1 MPSPIRPLVLFALV
15 LTVAA
20 CAKKETLPNADSAAA
35 ANAPPPLPPAPMAI
49 TAVDL
54 GKTFTTEN
62 GIQDNSDSFNQRD
75 SLYVS
80 VQTDG
85 VGTGLV
91 GIRWST
97 EAGKVID
104 STSQNVTAN
113 GSGRTLFRTGQAK
126 PWAVGKYQVDVTLN
140 GVASGSKTFEIKR
153 P

>member
-1 MPSPIRPLVLFALV
+1 MPSPIRSLALLSLA
-15 LTVAA
+15 LTVSA
-20 CAKKETLPNADSAAA
+20 CAKKESLPNADSAAA

-62 GIQDNSDSFNQRD
+62 GIGDNTDSFNQRD

-91 GIRWST
+91 AIRWST

-126 PWAVGKYQVDVTLN
+126 PWSVGKYQVDVSLN
-140 GVASGSKTFEIKR
+140 GVAAGSKTFEIKR